1 MIQNMPTYRDLLD
14 KLAALSHEQLDTEI
28 KVIPLGYTED
38 IAKKMVTCE
47 SIPQILELSKVSR
60 DIYYYSP
67 SDTEDAE
74 WIEPG
79 LCDFSDDEVKELGID
94 QDEDYKLVCRKG
106 EIIFKFKDNIMIVPE
121 EAAKFGNL
129 DTSILHL

>member
-1 MIQNMPTYRDLLD
+1 MPTYRDLLE
-14 KLAALSHEQLDTEI
+14 KLGSLSHEQLDTEI
-28 KVIPLGYTED
+28 KVIPLGYTDEVARK
-38 IAKKMVTCE
+38 IINCE
-47 SIPQILELSKVSR
+47 NIPQVLELSKVSR

-79 LCDFSDDEVKELGID
+79 LCDFSEDEVKDLGID
-94 QDEDYKLVCRKG
+94 QDEDYKLVCKKG
-106 EIIFKFKDNIMIVPE
+106 EIIFKIRDNIMLVPE
-121 EAAKFGNL
+121 EAANFGNL